1 MTAADLVLREA
12 TLDDARFAADLL
24 TELAP
29 DDPQDPVLMRHWWAT
44 VDPSATVER
53 YVALEDGRP
62 VGMASMS
69 HAAWEKMPERFARV
83 SGDVLPALRTADRVG
98 GLLTFAEDRA
108 RRDGALRVVTWAW
121 EWDRALLEVLASR
134 DFREERRGRFWE
146 LDLVANRPKIEEMTS
161 ASRVRMQEQGIRVLT
176 VAEDDDP
183 EKHQRL
189 WRMSEEASKDTPR
202 TVPWTETPFEVFM
215 HWFRDPG
222 IREESMW
229 IARRGDEVVGIS
241 VLGYPPVRGV
251 VSTDWTATARSVR
264 GLGVARALKCETLM
278 QAITLGVD
286 RVRTDNDSQNAPI
299 LHINAD
305 MGYRARPEGIQLIK
319 ELGQT

>member
-1 MTAADLVLREA
+1 MTAADLVLRPA
-12 TLDDARFAADLL
+12 TLDDASFAADLA
-24 TELAP
+24 TALAP

-44 VDPSATVER
+44 VDPTATIER
-53 YVALEDGRP
+53 YVALQDGRP

-69 HAAWEKMPERFARV
+69 HVAWGKMPERFARI
-83 SGDVLPALRTADRVG
+83 SGDVIPALRTADRVG
-98 GLLTFAEDRA
+98 GLLAFAEDRA
-108 RRDGALRVVTWAW
+108 RRDGARRAVTWGW
-121 EWDRALLEVLASR
+121 EWDRALLDVLASR
-134 DFREERRGRFWE
+134 GFREERRGRFWE
-146 LDLVANRPKIEEMTS
+146 LDLVANRAQLEEMTR
-161 ASRVRMQEQGIRVLT
+161 ASRERMREQGIRVLT
-176 VAEDDDP
+176 VAEDNDP
-183 EKHQRL
+183 EKHRKL

-215 HWFRDPG
+215 HWFTDPG
-222 IREESMW
+222 VREDRMW
-229 IARRGDEVVGIS
+229 IARRGDEIVGIS

-264 GLGVARALKCETLM
+264 GMGVARALKCETVM
-278 QAITLGVD
+278 QAIALGVD

-319 ELGQT
+319 DLTAS